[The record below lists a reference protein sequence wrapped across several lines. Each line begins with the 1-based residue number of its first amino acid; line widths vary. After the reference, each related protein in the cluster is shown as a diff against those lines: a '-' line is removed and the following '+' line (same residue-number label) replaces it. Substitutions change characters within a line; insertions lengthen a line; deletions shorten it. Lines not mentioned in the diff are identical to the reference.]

1 MGRFFKVARMC
12 RNMLV
17 FNNFHPRKELTVPAC
32 ATQKRIADLPPN
44 GNLFLPVPDTD
55 FRAFLDEVAEL
66 LRFAPEIVTA
76 IEGDLDAHAREK
88 KKLRLEDRKFF
99 ESRTED
105 LPRLE
110 IEETEVPSRDLPLGV
125 GRPRMS
131 AEAVYVFLMMRGFL
145 GSLSAKQSRRFLR
158 ESMSLYQWLQIRGLQ
173 MSGVSTILDNLNVIS
188 HGTRE
193 LIFDRQ
199 IARILGEEL
208 DPFKKLTIDSTS
220 VKANSSWPNDAKI
233 LTGLLMRVDRVGQ
246 KLDIFGLENFR
257 HGWVPR
263 WLEEMDKLEFQ
274 ICLVAGKANSKIK
287 LKQQYRQLLRR
298 GKKALAALRTE
309 FERLERGLDI
319 NTLAPSR
326 RVLLQRV
333 IDQIRNDLSDAQGVI
348 EYASDRVFHEKKR
361 PSTEKVLSLSD
372 GSAAYIKKGSRNPV
386 IGYKPQLVRSENG
399 FVTSLLVPE
408 GNAADSTKLVPAIED
423 SIKRT
428 GVVADLVSTDD
439 GYASVKGRNT
449 LRGMGV
455 KDISISGAKGKKLT
469 TLEDWESETHRHARR
484 CRSAVESLM
493 FTIKYGFAFGELGRR
508 GIEAVRDELLEKVL
522 AYNSCRCILIK
533 QRRQEELKPAA

>member
-1 MGRFFKVARMC
+1 
-12 RNMLV
+12 MLV

-32 ATQKRIADLPPN
+32 ATQKTITDLPPN

-55 FRAFLDEVAEL
+55 FRDFLDEVAEL
-66 LRFAPEIVTA
+66 LRFAPEIVTV

-99 ESRTED
+99 ESRTGDFPELGIED
-105 LPRLE
+105 GELSCAELRLE
-110 IEETEVPSRDLPLGV
+110 V
-125 GRPRMS
+125 GRPRMP

-145 GSLSAKQSRRFLR
+145 GSLSTKQSRRFLR
-158 ESMSLYQWLQIRGLQ
+158 ESMSLYQWLQSRGLQ
-173 MSGVSTILDNLNVIS
+173 MPGVSTILDNLNVIS
-188 HGTRE
+188 HKTRK

-257 HGWVPR
+257 QGWVPR

-274 ICLVAGKANSKIK
+274 ICLVAGKANSKTK
-287 LKQQYRQLLRR
+287 LKQKYRQLLRR
-298 GKKALAALRTE
+298 GKKALEALRTQ
-309 FERLERGLDI
+309 FEHMEQRLDI
-319 NTLAPSR
+319 DTLAPSR

-333 IDQIRNDLSDAQGVI
+333 IDQIRSDLSDAQRVI

-372 GSAAYIKKGSRNPV
+372 GSAAYIKKGCRNPV

-408 GNAADSTKLVPAIED
+408 GNAADSIKLVPAIKD

-428 GVVADLVSTDD
+428 GVVAELVSTDD
-439 GYASVKGRNT
+439 GYASTKGRDA
-449 LRGMGV
+449 LRAMRV
-455 KDISISGAKGKKLT
+455 KNVSISGAKGKKLT
-469 TLEDWESETHRHARR
+469 TLEDWESETYRHARR

-493 FTIKYGFAFGELGRR
+493 FTIKDGFAFGELGRR

-522 AYNSCRCILIK
+522 AYNCCRTILIK
-533 QRRQEELKPAA
+533 QRRREELELTA